1 MSLMSLLYIS
11 SSTMT
16 VEDAPYEVARIA
28 AASRAHNP
36 TVDITGALLFTGTH
50 FAQILEGEE
59 EAVDALLAKL
69 HADPRHRDLQ
79 VVQRGPIAM
88 RRCAGWNM
96 AYSGSSTGVASYVM
110 RVLDA
115 ADDEAR
121 AKAAKALA
129 NLMVEFV
136 G

>member
-1 MSLMSLLYIS
+1 MSLISLLYIS
-11 SSTMT
+11 TSTLT
-16 VEDAPYEVARIA
+16 ADDAAHEVVRIVTT
-28 AASRAHNP
+28 SRAFNA

-50 FAQILEGEE
+50 FAQILEGGED
-59 EAVDALLAKL
+59 AVDALLAKL
-69 HADPRHRDLQ
+69 HDDPRHRDIL
-79 VVQRGPIAM
+79 VVQRGPVAM
-88 RRCAGWNM
+88 RRCSSWNM

-115 ADDEAR
+115 PTEEVRATAAR
-121 AKAAKALA
+121 SLA